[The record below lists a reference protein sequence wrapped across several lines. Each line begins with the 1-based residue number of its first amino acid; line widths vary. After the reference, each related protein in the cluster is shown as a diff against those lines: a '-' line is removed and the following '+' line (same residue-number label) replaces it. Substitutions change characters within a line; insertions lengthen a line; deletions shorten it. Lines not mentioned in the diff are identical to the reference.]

1 MFLGMIFWLL
11 IIIGVILLI
20 VWLVRT
26 VATGSSIERRVEED
40 PREILKMRLAK
51 GEIDEETYNRLSKK
65 LK

>member
-11 IIIGVILLI
+11 IIIGIVLLI
-20 VWLVRT
+20 VWLVRS
-26 VATGSSIERRVEED
+26 AAMGFQPEKKVEED
-40 PREILKMRLAK
+40 PLEVLKIRLAK